1 MDLGYKYQLKWSLV
15 MPWVIIL
22 PQAAAVIYFFFLL
35 KSTSRFKMALVK
47 TVASKSNKSNIV
59 SYVIIIRL
67 TVSKIVIVL
76 LPTYYLMYQNNV
88 ELSRTKYEV
97 RNIAILA
104 RTMKFEISLTSEM
117 RKCTN
122 ETLYKHQKYV
132 FILSTTNWKTYVHRL
147 SRQCSISH
155 KITNKTTYLLR
166 AIYTEFLF
174 HQVHRPYQ
182 ICQLFDFT
190 IW

>member
-1 MDLGYKYQLKWSLV
+1 
-15 MPWVIIL
+15 
-22 PQAAAVIYFFFLL
+22 
-35 KSTSRFKMALVK
+35 MALVK
-47 TVASKSNKSNIV
+47 TVASKSNKSNTV

-97 RNIAILA
+97 ENIAMLA
-104 RTMKFEISLTSEM
+104 RTIKFKIYLTSEM

-132 FILSTTNWKTYVHRL
+132 FILSTTN
-147 SRQCSISH
+147 
-155 KITNKTTYLLR
+155 
-166 AIYTEFLF
+166 
-174 HQVHRPYQ
+174 
-182 ICQLFDFT
+182 
-190 IW
+190 